1 MLFKMQLAPL
11 QCGGE
16 MASETSRHDAK
27 CAQIWIKD
35 LRPLPPAPHRPS
47 VYERMELR
55 EFYA

>member
-1 MLFKMQLAPL
+1 
-11 QCGGE
+11 